1 MTDTCAKHSFE
12 TATGVCRQCRHPYCS
27 ECLVYPFGEKKPPYC
42 VTCALS
48 AGGVRR
54 HGAKPIPKPRKKGLF
69 GRKTVEAAPTMEPG
83 FDDIQIE
90 LPSEAFS
97 SPAMTHLPPREVAP
111 EVIAMVQAAETT
123 SAPDSAAES
132 GSVAVA
138 APPSDSEA
146 SLAEWAASI
155 SEPNSGSV
163 EEWRKSPSSDAWPD
177 D

>member
-12 TATGVCRQCRHPYCS
+12 TAAGVCRQCRNPYCS

-54 HGAKPIPKPRKKGLF
+54 HGAKPSPKPRKKGLF
-69 GRKTVEAAPTMEPG
+69 GRKTVEAAPRAERG

-97 SPAMTHLPPREVAP
+97 SPAMTHLTPREVAP
-111 EVIAMVQAAETT
+111 EVIAMVQAAE
-123 SAPDSAAES
+123 AASQPERLAEP

-155 SEPNSGSV
+155 SEPETGSV
-163 EEWRKSPSSDAWPD
+163 KAWSDSASTDAWPD